1 MKMVKSL
8 LLVSAAG
15 IVAVSGAQAADLPVK
30 AKPVEYV
37 KVCSLYGA
45 GFYYVPGTDICLKVG
60 AYFRAEYAVGHMGSS
75 LTNLDFTGAD
85 GQRTRITGPDYQQRA
100 RSFIFLD
107 TRQQTA
113 YGTLR
118 AYMNIGHTSD
128 FPTGNTNATNTS
140 AAAVYANRAFIQ
152 LAGFTWGLATSYYD
166 FFSSP
171 ATSYSVPWSSDTG
184 DGGWKVAAYTAQ
196 LGNGLSASL
205 SFEEPRRQ
213 VITNTGVIGG
223 TFNTGSAT
231 FGTVTNPVQTVY
243 TVGGL
248 PIQDE
253 LKTVMPDIVANLRI
267 DQAWG
272 SAQIMGALHKNGGGY
287 YGSTVGSS
295 SPFLDNCTAGILG
308 IQGNTCSGH
317 PEDKFGYAL
326 GAGIKINFPMIG
338 PGDYLQAQANY
349 TVGASRYAAT
359 TPAGAGSPGIFGEG
373 TGQGSTMGMGWFQDG
388 VYCGNNGVVGAI
400 GGPLSAST
408 AATAVPLGLHCGSN
422 EIQLTTVWSVQAAY
436 EHFWTPSLRTSI
448 VGAYT
453 HIGYNAEASLQMCGQ
468 VNGLRSNFAGSVLLN
483 DPTRVSNIPGSNI
496 IQGLDNCGAGSFD
509 WSAYTL
515 SSRTQWNITKDFY
528 VGLEGFY
535 GHLNTMSKG
544 ETVRYFAGTGTAQ
557 PNARRTLDDENVY
570 VYRMRVHRDL
580 VP

>member
-37 KVCSLYGA
+37 KVCSLYGV

-60 AYFRAEYAVGHMGSS
+60 AYFRAEYAAGNMGSS
-75 LTNLDFTGAD
+75 LTNLDAVGAD
-85 GQRTRITGPDYQQRA
+85 GQRTRTSGPDYQQRA
-100 RSFIFLD
+100 RAFIFLD
-107 TRQQTA
+107 SRQQTA

-118 AYMNIGHTSD
+118 AYLNIGHNSD
-128 FPTGNTNATNTS
+128 NPIANGNSALTS
-140 AAAVYANRAFIQ
+140 ASAVYANRAFIQ
-152 LAGFTWGLATSYYD
+152 IAGFTWGLATSYYD

-196 LGNGLSASL
+196 LGNGVSASI

-213 VITNTGVIGG
+213 IVANTSIP
-223 TFNTGSAT
+223 NS
-231 FGTVTNPVQTVY
+231 Y

-248 PIQDE
+248 PINDE
-253 LKTVMPDIVANLRI
+253 LKVRWPDVVANLRV

-272 SAQIMGALHKNGGGY
+272 SAQIMGALHEVGGGY
-287 YGSTVGSS
+287 YASGTTGGTCN
-295 SPFLDNCTAGILG
+295 PFAGATG
-308 IQGNTCSGH
+308 FNTCNGA
-317 PEDKFGYAL
+317 PDTKIGFAV
-326 GAGIKINFPMIG
+326 GAGIKLNFPMIG
-338 PGDYLQAQANY
+338 PGDYLQAQVNY
-349 TVGASRYAAT
+349 TQGALRYAAL
-359 TPAGAGSPGIFGEG
+359 TPSSVGSPGIFGEG
-373 TGQGSTMGMGWFQDG
+373 TGQGSTMGLGFFQDG
-388 VYCGNNGVVGAI
+388 VFCGTSAVALATTF
-400 GGPLSAST
+400 GGSAVCP
-408 AATAVPLGLHCGSN
+408 AGGSS
-422 EIQLTTVWSVQAAY
+422 IQLTTAWSVQAAY
-436 EHFWTPSLRTSI
+436 EHFWTPSLRTSF

-453 HIGYNAEASLQMCGQ
+453 DISYNSTANTLQCVNMGSGASGTISAPGGVAACIADGS
-468 VNGLRSNFAGSVLLN
+468 SN
-483 DPTRVSNIPGSNI
+483 
-496 IQGLDNCGAGSFD
+496 D
-509 WSAYTL
+509 WSYYSL

-544 ETVRYFAGTGTAQ
+544 RSVLFTSPGGVNSAQ
-557 PNARRTLDDENVY
+557 PTGVRVLDDQNVY
-570 VYRMRVHRDL
+570 VYRMRVHRDI